1 MKKRNPKRAFGFVFV
16 FLTAL
21 LLPALFSCDSR
32 ERLYIYNWTSYTP
45 DSIIEKFEK
54 EFNVRVIYDEFTTN
68 EEMFTKLKAT
78 QGKRSGY
85 DVVFPSKDFV
95 PIMIMEGMLE
105 RLNHSQLENLR
116 NIDPHVLVLMDYDPT
131 MQYSVPYFYGAAGV
145 AVNTARVPNFERSW
159 SIFARAD
166 LRNRMTMLDDM
177 RETMGA
183 ALHFLGY
190 SANTINPAHI
200 REAEALINSSW
211 KPNLVRFDSE
221 TFGMGYANGEFWVV
235 HCFPENIYEEIVDQ
249 PEKLREMVFF
259 FPREGAPSYIDNMV
273 ILKNA
278 RNVDLAHKFINFI
291 HRPDIYA
298 EFVDAFGLPA
308 TVNVPARELKTGYSF
323 YSAEDLL
330 NTELVR
336 DVGESRILYEEIWDN
351 SIRVGK

>member
-1 MKKRNPKRAFGFVFV
+1 MKRINIILLSVLTVFFMTV
-16 FLTAL
+16 II
-21 LLPALFSCDSR
+21 SCDSR

-45 DSIIEKFEK
+45 DSVIEKFEK

-68 EEMFTKLKAT
+68 EEMFAKLHAT
-78 QGKRSGY
+78 RGGRGGY
-85 DVVFPSKDFV
+85 DVVFPSKDIV
-95 PIMIMEGMLE
+95 PAMINEGMLA
-105 RLNHSQLENLR
+105 RIDHSKIENLR
-116 NIDPHVLVLMDYDPT
+116 NIDPQVISLMDYDPN
-131 MQYSVPYFYGAAGV
+131 MQYSVPYFYGAAGI

-159 SIFARAD
+159 SIFARQD

-183 ALHFLGY
+183 ALLFLGH

-200 REAEALINSSW
+200 REAEALLNNVW

-221 TFGMGYANGEFWVV
+221 TFGMGYANGDFWVV
-235 HCFPENIYEEIVDQ
+235 HGFPENIYEEIIDEPQ
-249 PEKLREMVFF
+249 KLREMAFF
-259 FPREGAPSYIDNMV
+259 FPIEGSPSYIDNMV
-273 ILKNA
+273 ILSNA
-278 RNVDLAHKFINFI
+278 RNTELAHKFINFI

-308 TVNVPARELKTGYSF
+308 TVNIPARALKTGHSF

-330 NTELVR
+330 NTELVH
-336 DVGESRILYEEIWDN
+336 DVGEHRALYDSTWDN